1 MLLTQGRRTH
11 SFPRHIQYISQ
22 KPFHRVSA
30 IIPHKNRNESRSHL
44 IMDPTRS
51 HGWVSEA
58 FLHECLRYN
67 DDLFFNSYPYL
78 RTLPSGMGSEEKC
91 CSDPSTAQHPCLQ
104 HHNLFD
110 AYRYDSFSRGCSRN
124 LRPITQSYHSQSPI

>member
-1 MLLTQGRRTH
+1 MMACGAYHTRPPHHTH
-11 SFPRHIQYISQ
+11 SKDTISRSV
-22 KPFHRVSA
+22 KMPYHRVSA

-44 IMDPTRS
+44 IMDSTRS
-51 HGWVSEA
+51 HSWVSEA

-91 CSDPSTAQHPCLQ
+91 CSEPSTAQHPSL
-104 HHNLFD
+104 
-110 AYRYDSFSRGCSRN
+110 
-124 LRPITQSYHSQSPI
+124 